1 MQTYVATFGRVAE
14 TRTRRKPKAQR
25 KEDSIRIRVTDAQK
39 KTLTDAATRAG
50 TGLSAWALIILLR
63 EAKKTEGE

>member
-1 MQTYVATFGRVAE
+1 MADTKK
-14 TRTRRKPKAQR
+14 RRKPKAQR

-50 TGLSAWALIILLR
+50 TGVSAWALIILLR
-63 EAKKTEGE
+63 AAQPPEGGGAK